1 MASPSAL
8 ARVGL
13 LIFEMHYAKPYL
25 TIDHQLEL
33 LRSRGLNIDDDL
45 KAKEYLQRIGYYR
58 LSAYGFPFRQSQ
70 ADVYG
75 KVQTLDQFKP
85 DTSFKQITDLYAFDK
100 SLRLV
105 VLDALE
111 RIEIS
116 LRTEVALTLGAYGPE
131 AHRDKQFFDRGFL
144 FVAPHRSIS
153 PYDEWLNKLD
163 EKSKTSKEE
172 FAQHFRTKYNQ
183 SHMPIWIAVELL
195 DFGPLSHLLSGMKNQ
210 DVIKICRSYNVPT
223 PVELKGWIKTLSF
236 VRNVCAHHARLWN
249 KPLVN
254 QPPMPRLGSIPD
266 FDHVAASPYQ
276 SKRIYAALCIM
287 RHLLRSVN
295 PRTKWDERLK
305 EVTATFPTSQYVSLK
320 TAGFPED
327 WKHQGLWK

>member
-1 MASPSAL
+1 MP
-8 ARVGL
+8 
-13 LIFEMHYAKPYL
+13 YPKPYL
-25 TIDHQLEL
+25 RIDQQLEL
-33 LRSRGLNIDDDL
+33 LRSRGLKIDDDG

-75 KVQTLDQFKP
+75 KVQTLDEFKP
-85 DTSFKQITDLYAFDK
+85 DTSFKNITDLYAFDK

-116 LRTEVALTLGAYGPE
+116 LRTEIALILGAYGAE
-131 AHRDKQFFDRGFL
+131 AHRDRQFLDRDFL
-144 FVAPHRSIS
+144 FVPPHRTNS
-153 PYDEWLNKLD
+153 PYDEWLDKLD
-163 EKSKTSKEE
+163 DKARTSKEE
-172 FAQHFRTKYNQ
+172 FAVHFRTKYNQ
-183 SHMPIWIAVELL
+183 SYMPIWIAVELL

-210 DVIKICRSYNVPT
+210 DLIKICQSYDVPNPT
-223 PVELKGWIKTLSF
+223 VLKGWIKTLSF
-236 VRNVCAHHARLWN
+236 VRNVCAHHSRLWN

-254 QPPMPRLGSIPD
+254 QPPMPKRGSILD
-266 FDHVAASPYQ
+266 FDHVATSPYQ

-287 RHLLRSVN
+287 RLLLRTVN

-305 EVTATFPTSQYVSLK
+305 QVIDMFPDSQYVSLI
-320 TAGFPED
+320 TAGFPDD
-327 WKHQGLWK
+327 WKEQNLWQVPTAS